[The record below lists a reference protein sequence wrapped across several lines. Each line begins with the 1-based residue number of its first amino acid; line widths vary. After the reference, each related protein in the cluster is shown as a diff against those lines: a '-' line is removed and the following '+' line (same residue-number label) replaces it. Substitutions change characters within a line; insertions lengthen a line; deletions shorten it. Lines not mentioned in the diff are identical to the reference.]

1 MFGMEKKKTLFEF
14 DLESELKK
22 DPKKKQALL
31 KNIEGKTQ
39 QLKTALREGSSSEH
53 FDHYGV
59 LLHAY
64 GALQRVINR
73 VTTNPQGGS

>member
-14 DLESELKK
+14 DLEAELKK
-22 DPKKKQALL
+22 DLTKKQALL

-39 QLKTALREGSSSEH
+39 QLKTALREGASTEH

-64 GALQRVINR
+64 GALQKVINR
-73 VTTNPQGGS
+73 VATTRGGA